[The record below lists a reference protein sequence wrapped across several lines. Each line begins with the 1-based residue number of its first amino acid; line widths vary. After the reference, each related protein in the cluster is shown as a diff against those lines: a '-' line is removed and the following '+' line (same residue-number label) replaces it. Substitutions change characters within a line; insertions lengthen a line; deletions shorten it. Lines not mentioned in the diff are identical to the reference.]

1 MRQTFDRLIDFSTV
15 AITAG
20 YKAAETSLAEDGV
33 DKRKQTRLIG
43 AAL

>member
-20 YKAAETSLAEDGV
+20 YKAAKKNLA
-33 DKRKQTRLIG
+33 QTASTG
-43 AAL
+43 ENKPV